1 MAKDYR
7 RFLMQRRVKE
17 FAVCVY
23 NNAGQSRADAN
34 QVTLQNLDEW
44 IAELKSIKKE
54 MIATG
59 GDPEPEPDDD

>member
-1 MAKDYR
+1 
-7 RFLMQRRVKE
+7 
-17 FAVCVY
+17 VY